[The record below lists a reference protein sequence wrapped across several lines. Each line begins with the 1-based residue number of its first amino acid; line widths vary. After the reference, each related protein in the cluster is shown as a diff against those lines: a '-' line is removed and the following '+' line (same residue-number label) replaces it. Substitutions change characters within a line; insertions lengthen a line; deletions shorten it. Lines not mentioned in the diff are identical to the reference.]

1 MALSHEEQ
9 EYVRAVGKWFY
20 GHAPTEVNDRLA
32 EVVAEMLQKVVEGSK
47 AMHLV
52 PRPSGGMP
60 GVTWLVSQ
68 AVQAWWRT
76 HHEERVYDSVKQAV
90 ALGYRSTYAMAEMGI

>member
-20 GHAPTEVNDRLA
+20 GTAPVDVNESLA
-32 EVVAEMLQKVVEGSK
+32 KVVAEMLLKVVEGTK

-60 GVTWLVSQ
+60 GVSWLVSQ
-68 AVQAWWRT
+68 AVMAWWRS
-76 HHEERVYDSVKQAV
+76 HHEEQVYFAVKQSV
-90 ALGYRSTYAMAEMGI
+90 ALGYRSTYAMAEMGL

>member
-9 EYVRAVGKWFY
+9 EYVRDVGRWFY
-20 GHAPTEVNDRLA
+20 GAPPSHVSDQLA
-32 EVVAEMLQKVVEGSK
+32 QVVAEMVLKVVEGSR

-52 PRPSGGMP
+52 PRPSGGVP
-60 GVTWLVSQ
+60 GVSWLVGQ

-76 HHEERVYDSVKQAV
+76 AREDRVYHAVKVTV
-90 ALGYRSTYAMAEMGI
+90 AAGYKSTYAMAELGI